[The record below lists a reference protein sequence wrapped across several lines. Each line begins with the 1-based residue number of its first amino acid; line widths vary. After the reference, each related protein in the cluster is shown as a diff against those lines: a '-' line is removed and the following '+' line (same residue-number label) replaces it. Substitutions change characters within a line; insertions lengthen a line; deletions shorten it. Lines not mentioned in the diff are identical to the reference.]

1 MLNLDPRLVDQDKIR
16 HEKRKK
22 FFGIAVIPLIF
33 LFIIAMF
40 FLRTGIYNAVLSVGY
55 NNGNYE
61 TPKTFSGLQA
71 FVNII
76 EPYLAYYNR
85 GHLKLLTSKTIDDLT
100 SAEDDFQES
109 LKNNPP
115 EMQLCSIYVDLSY
128 TLELEGDLSVESKD
142 YDKAVILYNR
152 AESVLYEN
160 NCAAK
165 DSSGKTG
172 KDELA
177 KKAKERIE
185 EKRKYAIDA
194 MNNVEDGDDGEDKPE
209 EKVREL
215 TEAEL
220 QEYKNNQE
228 AIKYRSANALRES
241 YGMNATGHSFDE
253 PNF

>member
-22 FFGIAVIPLIF
+22 FFRIAVIPLIF
-33 LFIIAMF
+33 LFIIAVF
-40 FLRTGIYNAVLSVGY
+40 FLRTGVYDAVLSVGY

-61 TPKTFSGLQA
+61 MPKTFSSLQA

-76 EPYLAYYNR
+76 EPYLTYYNR
-85 GHLKLLTSKTIDDLT
+85 GHLKLLTAKTIDDLT

-115 EMQLCSIYVDLSY
+115 EVQLCSIYVDLSY

-152 AESVLYEN
+152 AESILYEN
-160 NCAAK
+160 NCATK
-165 DSSGKTG
+165 DSSSKAG

>member
-1 MLNLDPRLVDQDKIR
+1 M
-16 HEKRKK
+16 
-22 FFGIAVIPLIF
+22 
-33 LFIIAMF
+33 
-40 FLRTGIYNAVLSVGY
+40 
-55 NNGNYE
+55 
-61 TPKTFSGLQA
+61 PKTFSSLQA

-76 EPYLAYYNR
+76 EPYLTYYNR
-85 GHLKLLTSKTIDDLT
+85 GHLKLLTAKTIDDLT

-115 EMQLCSIYVDLSY
+115 EVQLCSIYVDLSY

-152 AESVLYEN
+152 AESILYEN
-160 NCAAK
+160 NCATK
-165 DSSGKTG
+165 DSSSKAG

-253 PNF
+253 PNFW